1 MNYSFDFEPLYVY
14 SFFTSEFDFK
24 LDIFFP
30 LELFLLNELLFIQS
44 NIKFEAPDKFYCYI
58 FLELLN

>member
-14 SFFTSEFDFK
+14 SFFMSKFDFK

-30 LELFLLNELLFIQS
+30 LELFLLKELLFI
-44 NIKFEAPDKFYCYI
+44 
-58 FLELLN
+58 

>member
-14 SFFTSEFDFK
+14 SFFISEFDFK

-30 LELFLLNELLFIQS
+30 LELFLLNELLFI
-44 NIKFEAPDKFYCYI
+44 
-58 FLELLN
+58 